1 MYLETNVGRKFWIML
16 RGKTEIMNEVM
27 KRFLLR
33 NISTSEAILYP
44 SGIFGLHGGWIF
56 GFVDRLDDGNLMMM
70 KKFENGYSKTVKN
83 NNKEK
88 TSFTN
93 FCIIFVPMT

>member
-1 MYLETNVGRKFWIML
+1 MQVNDSLI
-16 RGKTEIMNEVM
+16 
-27 KRFLLR
+27 
-33 NISTSEAILYP
+33 SEAILYP

-70 KKFENGYSKTVKN
+70 KKFENGHSKTAKN